1 MDVTSKLQ
9 GFIDTKKVTNKPPA
23 ILKYF
28 IVSPLLLFQLN
39 HNLLQYRRK
48 PCRCFWKQDHQ
59 NAIDDANGNE

>member
-48 PCRCFWKQDHQ
+48 
-59 NAIDDANGNE
+59 